1 LDVRDFLLLAETTW
15 IHWIQERALAIVLL
29 VGALAVVILLL
40 VTLVTRWGQSRAMTN
55 CVIISVIAHLLLVFV
70 AYGTQLLQPQ
80 PLPPGY
86 GGEMKLS
93 LVEEGEAQSRSAH
106 ASDAQPWEETEIA
119 STVEPPLPTPER
131 PAPEPPS
138 PIEGASEREPLELP
152 TAPLSE
158 QIAEST
164 VELPPVKSTTP
175 DEGPAPSDRTE
186 TAGAPTLPA
195 ARLALPATAPPL
207 IPPAAME
214 PKQPQE
220 ARLAEK
226 MPPPLMPDV
235 PRWEPAR
242 PPLEALS
249 PRTLESMEALEL
261 ETPDATAMG
270 STPSELAAL
279 APSVTPPALLPVEQS
294 PTEPVAVPRE
304 VLLERYLNEAP
315 TRRLGDGEIMP
326 EPYRWRL
333 SENRPEIAAASGGS
347 EETEEAIR
355 RALEWLASVQERDG
369 SWSARRFGAGEEHRV
384 LGQDRKG
391 AGSSADVGVTGLAL
405 LAFLGAG
412 CTHLEG
418 DHRRTVE
425 AGLAYLIRVQGSDGS
440 LHGDAALFERT
451 YCHGMSA
458 MALAEALGMT
468 GDKALRPTVEKA
480 VRYTL
485 ASQHPLG
492 GWRYQPGDP
501 GDMSQFGWQVMAL
514 KNADYAGIPVPAAN
528 IERMKAFLNSV
539 SYGRHGG
546 QARYRANE
554 GPSRTMTAESWWCR
568 YLLDTGLGDAAQQEG
583 FDYVMEE
590 LPSASGKA
598 NYYYWYYATLALHRS
613 GDARFA
619 TWSAALVPAILER
632 QVDSGAY
639 RGSWNA
645 DCVWG
650 GYGGRVY
657 TTATA
662 TLCLESFYRYR
673 PKSNS
678 DAIAAERPAGVGR

>member
-1 LDVRDFLLLAETTW
+1 LDARDFLLLAETTW
-15 IHWIQERALAIVLL
+15 IDWIQERALAIVLL
-29 VGALAVVILLL
+29 AGALAVAVILL

-80 PLPPGY
+80 PLPPGH

-93 LVEEGEAQSRSAH
+93 LVEEGTVKSGSAH
-106 ASDAQPWEETEIA
+106 PSDAQPWEATEVA
-119 STVEPPLPTPER
+119 SVIEPPLPTPELQ
-131 PAPEPPS
+131 APEPPS
-138 PIEGASEREPLELP
+138 PIEGMGERDPVELP

-158 QIAEST
+158 RIAEST
-164 VELPPVKSTTP
+164 VELPPVKAMTL
-175 DEGPAPSDRTE
+175 DEGPAPLNRNE
-186 TAGAPTLPA
+186 TADAMTPPT
-195 ARLALPATAPPL
+195 ARLALPALAPPL

-214 PKQPQE
+214 TKRPAEPQ
-220 ARLAEK
+220 LADK
-226 MPPPLMPDV
+226 TPPPLMPDL
-235 PRWEPAR
+235 PRWEPSR
-242 PPLEALS
+242 PPLEALP

-261 ETPDATAMG
+261 ATPDALAMG
-270 STPSELAAL
+270 SAPSELAAL
-279 APSVTPPALLPVEQS
+279 APIVTPPAFTPVEETPAQ
-294 PTEPVAVPRE
+294 PIAVPRE

-315 TRRLGDGEIMP
+315 TRRLGDGEVMP

-355 RALEWLASVQERDG
+355 HALEWLASVQERDG
-369 SWSARRFGAGEEHRV
+369 SWSARRFGAGEEQRV

-391 AGSSADVGVTGLAL
+391 AGSTADVGVTGLAL

-425 AGLAYLIRVQGSDGS
+425 AGLAYLIRVQDSDGS

-451 YCHGMSA
+451 YCHGMAA

-501 GDMSQFGWQVMAL
+501 GDMSQLGWQVMAL

-528 IERMKAFLNSV
+528 IARMKAFLSSV
-539 SYGRHGG
+539 SYGRNGG
-546 QARYRANE
+546 LARYRANE

-568 YLLDTGLGDAAQQEG
+568 YLLETDLGDEARDEG
-583 FDYVMEE
+583 FNYVMEE

-613 GDARFA
+613 GDARFS

-657 TTATA
+657 TTAMA

-673 PKSNS
+673 PNS
-678 DAIAAERPAGVGR
+678 DAEAIAAERPTSLGR

>member
-1 LDVRDFLLLAETTW
+1 MDARDFLLLAETTW

-29 VGALAVVILLL
+29 AGAFAVAVILLI
-40 VTLVTRWGQSRAMTN
+40 TLVTRWGQSRAMTN
-55 CVIISVIAHLLLVFV
+55 CVIISLIAHLLLVFV
-70 AYGTQLLQPQ
+70 AYGTRLFQPQ
-80 PLPPGY
+80 PLPPGH

-93 LVEEGEAQSRSAH
+93 LVEEGEAKAGSAH
-106 ASDAQPWEETEIA
+106 PTDAQPWEETEVA
-119 STVEPPLPTPER
+119 TLVEPPLPTPEIPAIEP
-131 PAPEPPS
+131 PAPIDPP
-138 PIEGASEREPLELP
+138 GKQDPLELP
-152 TAPLSE
+152 TASLSE
-158 QIAEST
+158 RMAEAT
-164 VELPPVKSTTP
+164 VELPPAKATMR
-175 DEGPAPSDRTE
+175 DEGPSPSPGSEPREGT
-186 TAGAPTLPA
+186 PPA
-195 ARLALPATAPPL
+195 ARLALPATAPAL
-207 IPPAAME
+207 IPPAAIE
-214 PKQPQE
+214 TKQPATEQ
-220 ARLAEK
+220 LADRTL
-226 MPPPLMPDV
+226 PPQMPDV

-242 PPLEALS
+242 PPLESL
-249 PRTLESMEALEL
+249 PQRTLESMEALEL
-261 ETPDATAMG
+261 STPDALAMQ
-270 STPSELAAL
+270 SARSELSAL
-279 APSVTPPALLPVEQS
+279 ATPPMPPALTPIDEAPAQ
-294 PTEPVAVPRE
+294 PVALSRE

-315 TRRLGDGEIMP
+315 TRRLGDGEIVP

-369 SWSARRFGAGEEHRV
+369 SWSARRFGAGEEQRV

-391 AGSSADVGVTGLAL
+391 AGSTADVGVTGLAL

-412 CTHLEG
+412 RTHLEG
-418 DHRRTVE
+418 DHRQTVE
-425 AGLAYLIRVQGSDGS
+425 AGLAYLIRVQASDGS
-440 LHGDAALFERT
+440 LHGNAALYERT
-451 YCHGMSA
+451 YCHGMAA

-468 GDKALRPTVEKA
+468 GDKALRPAVEKA

-492 GWRYQPGDP
+492 GWRYQPGDS

-514 KNADYAGIPVPAAN
+514 KNADYAGIPVPAVN
-528 IERMKAFLNSV
+528 IARMKTFLASV
-539 SYGRHGG
+539 SSGRHGG
-546 QARYRANE
+546 LARYRANE

-568 YLLDTGLGDAAQQEG
+568 YLLETDLDDAGREEG

-590 LPSASGKA
+590 LPAASGKA

-613 GDARFA
+613 GDDRFA

-632 QVDSGAY
+632 QVDAGAY
-639 RGSWNA
+639 SGSWNA

-657 TTATA
+657 TTAMA

-673 PKSNS
+673 PKS
-678 DAIAAERPAGVGR
+678 DVEAVAADRPVRLGR